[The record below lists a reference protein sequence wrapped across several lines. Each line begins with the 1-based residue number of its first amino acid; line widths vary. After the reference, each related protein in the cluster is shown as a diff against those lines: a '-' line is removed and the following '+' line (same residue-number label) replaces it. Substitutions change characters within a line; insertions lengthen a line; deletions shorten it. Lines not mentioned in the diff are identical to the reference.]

1 MDLEEIVATYI
12 SLRDKRAELKKRYT
26 QRDDVLKAAMEAADA
41 AALQK
46 LEEIGAESVRTA
58 AGTVFKDRKRSVTLA
73 DRETF
78 LAYVKDGDR
87 WDMAQVQ
94 ANKSAVLECLDE
106 QGTLPPGLNL
116 YSELTI
122 KIRRS

>member
-12 SLRDKRAELKKRYT
+12 SLRDKRAELKKKYT
-26 QRDDVLKAAMEAADA
+26 QRDGVIGAAMDA
-41 AALQK
+41 AEAHALKK
-46 LEEIGAESVRTA
+46 LEEIGAEMARTA